1 MIEAS
6 KIGGYYGDDFVE
18 IIEDNKLNE
27 KLIGIHLILL
37 FNVRSILRC
46 FIIFDAK
53 LLPWSFIYISS
64 HAFDSNVRFHQKR
77 LIALFIYI
85 GYTQLDD
92 VET

>member
-18 IIEDNKLNE
+18 IIESNKLNE
-27 KLIGIHLILL
+27 KSIGTHLILL

-53 LLPWSFIYISS
+53 LLPWSFIYIASP
-64 HAFDSNVRFHQKR
+64 AFDSNVRLHQIR
-77 LIALFIYI
+77 LITLSIYI
-85 GYTQLDD
+85 VYTQLDD

>member
-37 FNVRSILRC
+37 FNVRSIFRC

-53 LLPWSFIYISS
+53 LLPWSFIFIAS
-64 HAFDSNVRFHQKR
+64 HAFTLNVCLYQIK
-77 LIALFIYI
+77 LSTLFIYI